1 MQNLQETVHKK
12 MKPDIFCLFSIMVQM
27 LLAWFCKHAEL
38 RNDEADAGLVLG
50 DDAAELSKR
59 SAADRGNCISLWALV
74 LNTELEELQGPSCP
88 P

>member
-1 MQNLQETVHKK
+1 MLSLGYIKNIVTLMQEICQ
-12 MKPDIFCLFSIMVQM
+12 FSCC
-27 LLAWFCKHAEL
+27 AEAEL